1 MRRQLTDACSPD
13 NEREGFNGRE
23 KLVAGGIA
31 VSRTL
36 ETAFKLPDKVVFT
49 FTIKISVRK
58 NVV

>member
-1 MRRQLTDACSPD
+1 MR
-13 NEREGFNGRE
+13 ERFNGRE